1 MSAPGDNTVL
11 TLASE
16 LLARASVTPDD
27 AGCQALLASRLAP
40 LGFSIEAI
48 NAGGVT
54 NLWARRGS
62 ARPLLVF
69 AGHTDVVP
77 TGPEAAW
84 DSPPFTPTLRDG
96 RLYARGA
103 ADMKSAIAAFVVA
116 CEEFIQARPDHDG
129 AIALLITSDEE
140 GPALHGTRHVC
151 EHLQARGE
159 QLDFC
164 IVGEPTSGQTLGDT
178 IKNGRRGSLT
188 GRLRVIGKQGHVA
201 YPHLARNPVHLAA
214 AALAELAGTEWD
226 QGNAFFPPTTFQVSN
241 IHAGTGATNVVPG
254 ELQVVFNFRF
264 SSASTAEGLKTQV
277 HALLDRHGLD
287 YELAWELGGEP
298 FLTEPGTLTAAVA
311 DAIALETG
319 ITAELSTTGGTSDG
333 RFIARI
339 CPQVLEFGPIN
350 ATIHQV
356 NENIPADS
364 LEPLKNIYRRTLETL
379 LRPTAQA

>member
-1 MSAPGDNTVL
+1 MSAPGDNAVL

-40 LGFSIEAI
+40 LGFSIETI
-48 NAGGVT
+48 SAGGVT

-188 GRLRVIGKQGHVA
+188 GRLRVIGQQGHVA

-298 FLTEPGTLTAAVA
+298 FLTEPGTLTAAVT

-319 ITAELSTTGGTSDG
+319 VTAELSTTGGTSDG

>member
-188 GRLRVIGKQGHVA
+188 GRLRVIGRQGHVA

-298 FLTEPGTLTAAVA
+298 FLTEPGTLTAAVT

-319 ITAELSTTGGTSDG
+319 VTAELSTTGGTSDG

>member
-1 MSAPGDNTVL
+1 MSAPGDNAVL

-40 LGFSIEAI
+40 LGFSIETI
-48 NAGGVT
+48 SAGGVT

-201 YPHLARNPVHLAA
+201 YPHLACNPVHLAA

-298 FLTEPGTLTAAVA
+298 FLTEPGTLTAAVT

-319 ITAELSTTGGTSDG
+319 VTAELSTTGGTSDG